1 MSNFLMTAGA
11 GAGVIDSSVV
21 GEITSVFTSNLSVVL
36 PVGITILGIML
47 GVSVIPRIVYKFF

>member
-1 MSNFLMTAGA
+1 MTNFLFT
-11 GAGVIDSSVV
+11 AGVIDSSVV
-21 GEITSVFTSNLSVVL
+21 SNITSVFTQNLSVVL

>member
-1 MSNFLMTAGA
+1 MLPSLLMS
-11 GAGVIDSSVV
+11 AGVIDASTVSAL
-21 GEITSVFTSNLSVVL
+21 TDVFTSNLKVIL